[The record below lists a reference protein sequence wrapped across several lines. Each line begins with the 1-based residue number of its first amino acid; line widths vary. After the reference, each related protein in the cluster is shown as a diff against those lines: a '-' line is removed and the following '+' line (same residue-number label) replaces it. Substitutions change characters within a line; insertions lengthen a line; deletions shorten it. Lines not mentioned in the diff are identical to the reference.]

1 MKRLMKSIKPTY
13 VLDIEVE
20 FNDCWNNVAASI
32 VNHPKNVKKKY
43 LWSDDELT
51 AYNDLIETVLGLIK
65 SHKFEILRNYQ
76 SKKSYSYYIDFLPTR
91 GNEVI
96 EIRFRI
102 TDHSKRSLNDQ
113 TTFSDSAP
121 IIKSFVMG
129 SKRYS
134 NLVDIY
140 KAVKNICDDLLKGDY
155 SALSKY

>member
-1 MKRLMKSIKPTY
+1 MIKSIKPTY

-20 FNDCWNNVAASI
+20 FNDCWDNIADSI

-76 SKKSYSYYIDFLPTR
+76 SKKSYSYYIDFLPNR
-91 GNEVI
+91 GSEVI

-102 TDHSKRSLNDQ
+102 TDHSKRSLNDE
-113 TTFSDSAP
+113 TAFSGSAP

>member
-1 MKRLMKSIKPTY
+1 MKRLIKSIKPTY

-76 SKKSYSYYIDFLPTR
+76 SKNSYSYYIDFLPTR
-91 GNEVI
+91 SNEVI

-102 TDHSKRSLNDQ
+102 TDHSKRSLNDE

-140 KAVKNICDDLLKGDY
+140 KAVKNICDDLSKGDY
-155 SALSKY
+155 SVLSKY

>member
-1 MKRLMKSIKPTY
+1 MRKSIKPIY

-20 FNDCWNNVAASI
+20 CNDCWNNVAASI
-32 VNHPKNVKKKY
+32 VNHLKNVKKKY

-51 AYNDLIETVLGLIK
+51 AYNDLIETILGLIK

-76 SKKSYSYYIDFLPTR
+76 SRKSYAYYIDFLPN
-91 GNEVI
+91 GSSEVI

-102 TDHSKRSLNDQ
+102 TDHSKRSLNDE
-113 TTFSDSAP
+113 TAFSDSAP

-140 KAVKNICDDLLKGDY
+140 KAVKNICDDLSKGDY